1 MTHTMRL
8 TTKPFD
14 MIRQGEKTIELRLY
28 DEKRRKVRIG
38 DTIIFVNTENA
49 SDTLVTKVTALY
61 IFDSFEELYS
71 KLPLAECGYT
81 PRNIGTSSPKDMNVY
96 YSDEQQR
103 KYGVVGIRVDR
114 IAQHSPTEPCKSQQ
128 PQRETHC

>member
-8 TTKPFD
+8 APEPFD
-14 MIRQGEKTIELRLY
+14 MIRRGEKKIELRLY

-38 DTIIFVNTENA
+38 DTIIFVNTENT
-49 SDTLVTKVTALY
+49 SDTLETRVTDLY

-71 KLPLAECGYT
+71 KLPLTECGYT
-81 PRNIGTSSPKDMNVY
+81 LSDIGTASPKDMNVY
-96 YSDEQQR
+96 YSEEQQR

-114 IAQHSPTEPCKSQQ
+114 IAQHSPTEP
-128 PQRETHC
+128 